1 MYVHMPRTS
10 VSRTVNITISFLC
23 PTWYTYVYSVIH
35 IITSSASTCFGH
47 YNAHLQE
54 VLTVLCNIWSTFP
67 YWLPCD
73 TLVGSQLPTNVPTR
87 WTTEFLSINTTVS
100 VSWCQRSPNSFGV
113 KRSRKE
119 AVSRMLNPCP
129 EFDISSQL
137 HPAEEEHAV
146 APSVNCWLST
156 TLGELRWG
164 SGCEGE
170 FNPPTLVRGDER
182 LLSEVTVAVLEVA
195 VVDRCC

>member
-1 MYVHMPRTS
+1 MSKFILWLTH
-10 VSRTVNITISFLC
+10 
-23 PTWYTYVYSVIH
+23 
-35 IITSSASTCFGH
+35 STCK
-47 YNAHLQE
+47 NAKRKPQWKKSMC
-54 VLTVLCNIWSTFP
+54 VNYTTVL
-67 YWLPCD
+67 WLQANA
-73 TLVGSQLPTNVPTR
+73 SSTR
-87 WTTEFLSINTTVS
+87 WTTELPLINTTVS
-100 VSWCQRSPNSFGV
+100 ILWCRCSPNSFGV
-113 KRSRKE
+113 KWSRNE

-146 APSVNCWLST
+146 ASSVKCWLST
-156 TLGELRWG
+156 TLGELRWD